1 MRFWDYIAR
10 VFDARAKW
18 IMGVCREIALLKLS
32 AAAARD
38 GVQMAGRHREIT
50 FFSCIVR

>member
-1 MRFWDYIAR
+1 MD
-10 VFDARAKW
+10 D
-18 IMGVCREIALLKLS
+18 GVCREITLLKLS

-50 FFSCIVR
+50 FFSCIVM